1 MRIRTLLHLVLVA
14 VILAFVGKIV
24 STWRRP
30 LPTLSGKVAP
40 EPVSAVSEPPPSLT
54 PEAREVFVTTIA
66 QNDLFSPDR
75 GETPA
80 PTVVDDGPK
89 KVDPPSHLKLVGVV
103 LTRSRAEAFL
113 SDTSQGNKVV
123 RVKQGD
129 SIGQYQLLQVAA
141 AEVKLSLGAG
151 GEVALLQ
158 LRLLDSATS
167 QQAPNLIPTAVHPR
181 VGFGRPGPPPG
192 RAMPPPGADPNQPAP
207 AAQAP
212 EEAQALRDNIQRMQ
226 QRLRRIRR
234 RAAREEAAAQGQDST
249 GGGGEEEEQEEE
261 SDDEE

>member
-1 MRIRTLLHLVLVA
+1 MRIRTLLHIVLVA

-40 EPVSAVSEPPPSLT
+40 EPVPVVGEPHPSLT
-54 PEAREVFVTTIA
+54 PEAKDAFVTTIA
-66 QNDLFSPDR
+66 QNDLFSPER

-80 PTVVDDGPK
+80 PPVVDDGPK
-89 KVDPPSHLKLVGVV
+89 KIDPPSHLKLVGVV

-141 AEVKLSLGAG
+141 AEVKLSLGG

-158 LRLLDSATS
+158 LHLLDSATS
-167 QQAPNLIPTAVHPR
+167 QQAPHLMPNAVQPR

-192 RAMPPPGADPNQPAP
+192 RAISPVGADPNQPEP
-207 AAQAP
+207 PAQAP

-234 RAAREEAAAQGQDST
+234 RAAREEATAQGQGST
-249 GGGGEEEEQEEE
+249 GGGGEEQEQEEE
-261 SDDEE
+261 SNDDE